1 MIFRV
6 RGRDVCSVYVAA
18 SVIRIRLLCHDTEVM
33 VVRATSAGVVC
44 VGDVRVRGKLVRF
57 LWPWTLWEFGLSVSE
72 SWRGGRKR

>member
-33 VVRATSAGVVC
+33 VVRATSADVFLCRGCSSARKVGSVFVAVDVVGVRFKCLGVVAW
-44 VGDVRVRGKLVRF
+44 G
-57 LWPWTLWEFGLSVSE
+57 S
-72 SWRGGRKR
+72 